1 MSNHLTTLAFF
12 AAADAKTKTNILEAI
27 AKHFG
32 ISAAEALEEVTAPE
46 AEHLLDY
53 LTGSIRTATSLLMK
67 RLAA

>member
-1 MSNHLTTLAFF
+1 MSNHLTTIAFF
-12 AAADAKTKTNILEAI
+12 AAADARIKIDILEAI
-27 AKHFG
+27 AKHYG
-32 ISAAEALEEVTAPE
+32 ISEAEALEEVTHPA